1 MPHSESIWRGAA
13 GLEAALPADLVG
25 KRLRR
30 AQLSHGCST
39 FVENQSVDIVDEVGE
54 GDLGLGTGDAD
65 GADEQRQL
73 ILLPGEHV
81 LDTSTDGLIWG
92 R

>member
-1 MPHSESIWRGAA
+1 MGYDQRV
-13 GLEAALPADLVG
+13 LVLVG

-65 GADEQRQL
+65 RADEQRHL
-73 ILLPGEHV
+73 ILLPGEHL
-81 LDTSTDGLIWG
+81 LDTSTDGLIW
-92 R
+92 RR